1 MPIKSLHGRELGFD
15 SQTGE
20 LVVNGARSSVGGPLP
35 RARGR
40 DYYASSVTGAASTST
55 GGASGKSYREASSTL
70 AGVLNKVTAAQGDRI
85 ILLEGHA
92 ETISSASALTLSKAG
107 IEIIGL
113 GRGSNRPTF
122 TLDTI
127 TTATINVTAAR
138 VTIRNC
144 IFRANFADIVAF
156 FTLTA
161 AKYFTLDNCR
171 FEAVATDM
179 NALYVVDTNATTA
192 DADGLT
198 IQNCE
203 WVEPDTATVGWIKM
217 DGTNDN
223 VKFNDNYS
231 NLGVQNNKSLIT
243 VANGKVV
250 TNLQM
255 LRNRTIRLN
264 TDTATGALL
273 FHTDGSTNSGIVA
286 DNYSQ
291 HADTAA
297 ELIVTASSGLAL
309 FDNKSSGV
317 LGNSGY
323 IIATVDS

>member
-1 MPIKSLHGRELGFD
+1 MPIKSLRGSELGYD
-15 SQTGE
+15 
-20 LVVNGARSSVGGPLP
+20 PLSREIAFYGQRYSIDHTAIP

-40 DYYASSVTGAASTST
+40 DYYVSSVIGNAGST
-55 GGASGKSYREASSTL
+55 GKSIDDAVTTL
-70 AGVLNKVTAAQGDRI
+70 ALAVTKVTAGQGDRI

-92 ETISSASALTLSKAG
+92 ETISSATALTLSKAG
-107 IEIIGL
+107 VEIIGL
-113 GRGSNRPTF
+113 GRGANRPTF
-122 TLDTI
+122 TLDTG
-127 TTATINVTAAR
+127 TDTTINITANR
-138 VTIRNC
+138 VTIRNV
-144 IFRANFADIVAF
+144 IFSANFADIVSF
-156 FTLTA
+156 FTITTA
-161 AKYFTLDNCR
+161 KSFQLIGCR
-171 FEAVATDM
+171 FQATATNM
-179 NALYVVDTNATTA
+179 NSLYVVDTNATTN
-192 DADGLT
+192 DCDGLSIT
-198 IQNCE
+198 SCE
-203 WVEPDTATVGWIKM
+203 WVEPDLATVGWIKM

-223 VKFNDNYS
+223 VVFNDNYC

-297 ELIVTASSGLAL
+297 ELIVTASSGLSL

-317 LGNSGY
+317 NGNSGY